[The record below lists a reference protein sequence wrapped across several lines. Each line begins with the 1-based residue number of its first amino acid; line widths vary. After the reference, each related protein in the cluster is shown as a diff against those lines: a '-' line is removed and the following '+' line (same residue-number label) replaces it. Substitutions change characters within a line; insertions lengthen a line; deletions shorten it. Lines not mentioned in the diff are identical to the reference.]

1 MTFADY
7 VCNNTIYVTGSAI
20 NKVEDRKKKFYPSLE
35 INSNKSRE
43 IILKYNMT
51 NLKQSS
57 RYTIEIHVTDFYNT
71 TEAQDNIT
79 ICKGSNDA
87 NSIY

>member
-7 VCNNTIYVTGSAI
+7 LCNNTIYVTGSAI
-20 NKVEDRKKKFYPSLE
+20 NNTDGKQMIYPSLE
-35 INSNKSRE
+35 IKSNKLKE

-57 RYTIEIHVTDFYNT
+57 RYTIGIYVTDLYNI
-71 TEAQDNIT
+71 TEDQDNIT
-79 ICKGSNDA
+79 ICKGLK
-87 NSIY
+87 